1 MHTHCA
7 SMKLCVAPVKLKG
20 SDTGCNDCTLCSPGM
35 LYRGEIGDLG
45 VIGGGRER
53 FRAPYV
59 CVSLSPKTP
68 LITFS
73 EMSIINERPVD
84 KTN

>member
-1 MHTHCA
+1 MHTHGA
-7 SMKLCVAPVKLKG
+7 SMKLCVVPVKLKG

-73 EMSIINERPVD
+73 EMSIINERP
-84 KTN
+84 